1 MFVLDFDTL
10 SLQLRGP
17 ARVTER
23 AARATEEVAM
33 SKLKVIIAGVL
44 VLGSMATDTAVL
56 AHRTAAA
63 QVDKPPVAEG
73 RAAKPQKQG
82 QEREEGFTVW
92 GKAVGGVQ
100 AGLGCHPGQRRAY
113 SLGETVWLVVRVRN
127 VGKDEVKVQ
136 YLRQF
141 FIENPPIVTDADGKA
156 VRQLWKLDA
165 GGLGHVPEEV
175 RLAPGQEIELADER
189 YELSPANER
198 GKLFTVKVAPLN
210 GVGKVSFQYGRVFG
224 NSSLGRIQLDPDLSK
239 LATGK
244 LELEIN
250 PAQPEKR

>member
-1 MFVLDFDTL
+1 MLKAML
-10 SLQLRGP
+10 
-17 ARVTER
+17 
-23 AARATEEVAM
+23 M
-33 SKLKVIIAGVL
+33 SKLEAVIASVL
-44 VLGSMATDTAVL
+44 VLGSMATDAAFL

-63 QVDKPPVAEG
+63 QIDEPPVAEG
-73 RAAKPQKQG
+73 RTAKPQKQRP
-82 QEREEGFTVW
+82 EREEGFTAW
-92 GKAVGGVQ
+92 GKAVGGLQ
-100 AGLGCHPGQRRAY
+100 AGLSCHPGQRRAY
-113 SLGETVWLVVRVRN
+113 SHGQTVRLVVRVRN
-127 VGKDEVKVQ
+127 VGKDEVKFQ

-141 FIENPPIVTDADGKA
+141 YIENPPIVTDADGKA

-189 YELSPANER
+189 YELWPANER
-198 GKLFTVKVAPLN
+198 GKLSTAKFPILN
-210 GVGKVSFQYGRVFG
+210 GVGTVSLQYGRVFG

-250 PAQPEKR
+250 PAWPEKK